1 MKAKSGYPRVHTQS
15 GMKGRTWLA
24 MIESGHDDSRRYGG
38 MRLTLLTV
46 LFLLLAVIELAGTPL
61 PRDTQDTTATAESI
75 SVAEPETVAV
85 ATRGILY
92 LFGNR
97 LEPTFV
103 FTICNDTLWVNDYYF
118 MGKPG
123 PEPKRE
129 VPEIAK
135 KQHQLNVEVGEEI
148 FRLLAQGVSYDSVTA
163 RAAQM
168 YRQSDLI
175 DSVEVITKDSL
186 AALVRYWRSKPWP
199 DYLTI
204 PHFVPPPKP
213 PFVERLKKEARL
225 AASGLQAGGMLI
237 WGSKFSMDVSPL
249 NVARREAQ
257 IRKVKQQGYALPED
271 ERNLHAPPGALE
283 ELIKPRRLK
292 KRGDRR

>member
-1 MKAKSGYPRVHTQS
+1 
-15 GMKGRTWLA
+15 
-24 MIESGHDDSRRYGG
+24 
-38 MRLTLLTV
+38 MRLTLAIAL
-46 LFLLLAVIELAGTPL
+46 LLLLAVIELAGTPL

-97 LEPTFV
+97 LEPPFV
-103 FTICNDTLWVNDYYF
+103 FTIYNDTLWVNDYYF

-213 PFVERLKKEARL
+213 PFVERLRGEAKLMTTLLNMGGIEIRGSRFCLSVPARDL
-225 AASGLQAGGMLI
+225 AKAEALI
-237 WGSKFSMDVSPL
+237 
-249 NVARREAQ
+249 E
-257 IRKVKQQGYALPED
+257 KVKEQGWASEED
-271 ERNLHAPPGALE
+271 ERALHAPPGRLE
-283 ELIKPRRLK
+283 ELINPRPLK
-292 KRGDRR
+292 KRGENQ